1 MEIAKLLLKLL
12 YLVVLVVLC
21 RLILASQTPLAGMNL
36 DVLSFFI
43 GVLLMYFTFDYVYR
57 FMVNNELIVKL
68 IGSEKE
74 EEDDEEMEEE
84 VYNLRGCKI
93 NEEEYDDVQF
103 ERIVLKCIARNG
115 LKKTSFKALHHNI
128 RKRFGYNIYKE
139 GQKYFKNMKENN

>member
-57 FMVNNELIVKL
+57 FMVNNEVIVKL

-74 EEDDEEMEEE
+74 EEDDEDE
-84 VYNLRGCKI
+84 
-93 NEEEYDDVQF
+93 DDETTTSTVSPQIVSRTRTEKDENVQVRDSATRDF
-103 ERIVLKCIARNG
+103 VMDHTHTFMQDSA
-115 LKKTSFKALHHNI
+115 FALA
-128 RKRFGYNIYKE
+128 
-139 GQKYFKNMKENN
+139 

>member
-43 GVLLMYFTFDYVYR
+43 GVLHMYFTFDYVYR

-74 EEDDEEMEEE
+74 EEDDE
-84 VYNLRGCKI
+84 
-93 NEEEYDDVQF
+93 DDDDETTTSTVSPQIVSRTRTEKDENVQVRDSATRDF
-103 ERIVLKCIARNG
+103 VMDHTHTFMQDSA
-115 LKKTSFKALHHNI
+115 FALA
-128 RKRFGYNIYKE
+128 
-139 GQKYFKNMKENN
+139 